1 MKQPTPTTTDN
12 WPIYNCHIHTFTKKH
27 TPRGFIKWVLSDAD
41 LGRINWV
48 RMPIYLLFVVLYFGL
63 LVLLADF
70 TVSLSTASGPLSL
83 LAYSFVLL
91 FQAVLVIPIVLLVLV
106 LVVLGV
112 ILLLQGIIDLLLKM
126 RSVSKSE
133 DADNQLTELKNKVV
147 RGRRRV
153 IRSELL
159 MDLLVRINPASND
172 IFERTARFL
181 KIAEQPSQGDVFR
194 QVELQYPEKTTVFVV
209 LPMDMTF
216 MNMGELEMPIERQ
229 HEELLTLAQAFE
241 GQIVPFYAAD
251 PRHEDI
257 VERVRDNLAPDK
269 FRGIKIYP
277 NLGYKP
283 DHPRLMEIYKVC
295 IKGNFPVLTHCSPG
309 GIWRYGLSKEERR
322 ANSEPENY
330 RRILETKGYRDLKL
344 CLAHFGGA
352 EEWVRHLKGRASRN
366 EEQAWVRTIND
377 MIASGDYPNLYT
389 DISYTVFT
397 PKVEGLYVD
406 LVDYLKVLLN
416 NPRVRKRVLFGS
428 DYYMVERESISEKEV
443 SLLLRSRLGEELY
456 KQIAYTNPREFLGIE
471 VPAATPESAGSKRVG
486 KKRVSPAPASSRKRQ
501 VNLR

>member
-1 MKQPTPTTTDN
+1 VNPRSNSTSTGD
-12 WPIYNCHIHTFTKKH
+12 WPIYNCHIHTFTRNH
-27 TPRGFIKWVLSDAD
+27 TPKRFVKWVLSDAD
-41 LGRINWV
+41 LGRINWA
-48 RMPIYLLFVVLYFGL
+48 RMPLYLLLIVLYFGL
-63 LVLLADF
+63 LLLLADF
-70 TVSLSTASGPLSL
+70 TVSLSARSGPFSL
-83 LAYSFVLL
+83 LAYSFVLF
-91 FQAVLVIPIVLLVLV
+91 FQALLVIPIVLLI
-106 LVVLGV
+106 VVLAALAF
-112 ILLLQGIIDLLLKM
+112 ILLLQWIIELLFRM
-126 RSVSKSE
+126 RNISASE
-133 DADNQLTELKNKVV
+133 ETGDQLMALRRKVV
-147 RGRRRV
+147 QGRKRV

-181 KIAEQPSQGDVFR
+181 KIAEQPSQADVFK

-216 MNMGELEMPIERQ
+216 MDMGELATPIERQ
-229 HEELLTLAQAFE
+229 HEELLTLTHAFE

-257 VERVRDNLAPDK
+257 VERVRANLAPDK
-269 FRGIKIYP
+269 FQGIKIYP

-283 DHPRLMEIYKVC
+283 DHPRLMEIYKLC
-295 IKGNFPVLTHCSPG
+295 IEGSYPVLTHCSPG

-352 EEWVRHLKGRASRN
+352 EEWVKHLKGRTRGN
-366 EEQAWVRTIND
+366 QEEAWVRTIYE
-377 MIASGDYPNLYT
+377 MIASGRYPNLYT

-416 NPRVRKRVLFGS
+416 NPRVRERVLFGS
-428 DYYMVERESISEKEV
+428 DYYMVERESLSEKEV
-443 SLLLRSRLGEELY
+443 SLLLRSRLGEDLY
-456 KQIAYTNPREFLGIE
+456 KQIAHTNPRQFLGIG
-471 VPAATPESAGSKRVG
+471 TPEKPVVKAI
-486 KKRVSPAPASSRKRQ
+486 SRKKQSTR
-501 VNLR
+501 R